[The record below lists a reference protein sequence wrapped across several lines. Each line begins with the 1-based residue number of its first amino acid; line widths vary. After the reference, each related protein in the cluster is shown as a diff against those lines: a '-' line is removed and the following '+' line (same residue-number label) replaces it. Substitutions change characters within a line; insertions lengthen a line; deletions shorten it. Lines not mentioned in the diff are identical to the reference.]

1 MELRRAVIF
10 RIQTRGGSILS
21 WIFVVIDEVEKIF
34 PFIGTLLYNAWR
46 YSSWNGI
53 LNSCSTFWQCCCG

>member
-21 WIFVVIDEVEKIF
+21 WIFVVTDEIEKIF
-34 PFIGTLLYNAWR
+34 AVYWYAFI
-46 YSSWNGI
+46 
-53 LNSCSTFWQCCCG
+53 